1 MIFFCI
7 CFLSRAL
14 LLFSFVKTHTFTCTA
29 CNFTLE
35 HFHCTAFTLHTLCIF
50 FLTIDSFFSA
60 TIAAPS
66 RRGRRWK
73 QHKITTD
80 FLQGKQTGRLVCTL
94 FFLELAHTNT
104 PSSRI
109 KQMVFQCSKPGS
121 ILLLLLS
128 CLSLLWCYPLFRCSL
143 CIAGFFQFYLSKSR
157 HDDRF
162 SCLLSDFFF

>member
-7 CFLSRAL
+7 CFFSRAL
-14 LLFSFVKTHTFTCTA
+14 LLFSSARTHTFTCTA

-35 HFHCTAFTLHTLCIF
+35 NFHCTAFTLHTLCIF
-50 FLTIDSFFSA
+50 FTLTIDGFFFA

-94 FFLELAHTNT
+94 FYRTCSHKHTLKQDQTDGFSVLEARIDSFASAFLPI
-104 PSSRI
+104 PSLVDSLVLSFVSMFFVYRR
-109 KQMVFQCSKPGS
+109 
-121 ILLLLLS
+121 LLS
-128 CLSLLWCYPLFRCSL
+128 VLSF
-143 CIAGFFQFYLSKSR
+143 
-157 HDDRF
+157 
-162 SCLLSDFFF
+162 

>member
-7 CFLSRAL
+7 CFFTRAL
-14 LLFSFVKTHTFTCTA
+14 LLFSFARTLTFTCTA

-50 FLTIDSFFSA
+50 FLTIDSFFFV

-94 FFLELAHTNT
+94 FFRTCSHKHTLKQDQTDGFSVLEARIDSFASAFLPI
-104 PSSRI
+104 PSLVLSFVSMFFVYRR
-109 KQMVFQCSKPGS
+109 
-121 ILLLLLS
+121 LLS
-128 CLSLLWCYPLFRCSL
+128 VLSF
-143 CIAGFFQFYLSKSR
+143 
-157 HDDRF
+157 
-162 SCLLSDFFF
+162 